1 MNIKKHIISLAT
13 LCFCLLMLLPI
24 LPPPTEPDPK
34 PPIGIEPEEPGITPQ
49 DDRERPSKG

>member
-1 MNIKKHIISLAT
+1 MKIKKHIISLAT

>member
-1 MNIKKHIISLAT
+1 MKIKKHIISLAT

-34 PPIGIEPEEPGITPQ
+34 LPIGIEPEEPGIMPQ
-49 DDRERPSKG
+49 NDKKRPKE